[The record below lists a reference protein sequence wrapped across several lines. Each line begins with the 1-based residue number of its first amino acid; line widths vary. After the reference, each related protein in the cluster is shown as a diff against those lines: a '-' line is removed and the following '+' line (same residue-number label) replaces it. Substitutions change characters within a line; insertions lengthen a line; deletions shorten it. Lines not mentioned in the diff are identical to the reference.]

1 MQFQYVKSQ
10 ETFHDATNHFL
21 LYGNILTIKDSKVV
35 VFFWTKG
42 KRGAIFWMKDKKGA
56 IFL

>member
-10 ETFHDATNHFL
+10 ETFHDATNGFL
-21 LYGNILTIKDSKVV
+21 LYGNILTIKDSKGL
-35 VFFWTKG
+35 VFFLTKG
-42 KRGAIFWMKDKKGA
+42 KKGVIFWMKDKKDA